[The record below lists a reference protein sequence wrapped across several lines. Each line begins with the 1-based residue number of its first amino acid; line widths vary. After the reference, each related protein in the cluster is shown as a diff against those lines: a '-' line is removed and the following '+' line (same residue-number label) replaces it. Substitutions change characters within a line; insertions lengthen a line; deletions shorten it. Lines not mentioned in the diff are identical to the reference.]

1 MTRVRSLA
9 VGHAFVIGGL
19 ESDSERQL
27 EVGGT
32 GAVAADLFEGFPKP
46 HSVTYIGPKRSAAPP
61 CAIRARGRGGHV
73 AEVVT
78 VAEVMPKALLAETDT
93 EYCTPLVNPRFG
105 EASEKSR
112 IIQAE
117 NGWTMPNSCEPPL
130 STANCSPPE
139 DFQIGRPDRQGPS
152 GARSHFLSEIAPVG
166 RVGEHLNS
174 KLQS

>member
-1 MTRVRSLA
+1 MRWQPICSKGFQYRTRSPTSAPRDRLRHPA
-9 VGHAFVIGGL
+9 
-19 ESDSERQL
+19 
-27 EVGGT
+27 
-32 GAVAADLFEGFPKP
+32 LF
-46 HSVTYIGPKRSAAPP
+46 
-61 CAIRARGRGGHV
+61 GHV

-112 IIQAE
+112 IIQAV